1 MGKLGF
7 LRLNFAFSFYE
18 NIIASTYIWKVYLY
32 TYAIS
37 LKDWS
42 WFHFFKIYDFIW
54 IMAFNILQ
62 NTAKN
67 VQNIYSI
74 MGDKSSDISSKERV
88 VLCMRWV
95 NNDLEIHE
103 DFLVF

>member
-1 MGKLGF
+1 
-7 LRLNFAFSFYE
+7 
-18 NIIASTYIWKVYLY
+18 
-32 TYAIS
+32 
-37 LKDWS
+37 
-42 WFHFFKIYDFIW
+42 
-54 IMAFNILQ
+54 MAFNILQ